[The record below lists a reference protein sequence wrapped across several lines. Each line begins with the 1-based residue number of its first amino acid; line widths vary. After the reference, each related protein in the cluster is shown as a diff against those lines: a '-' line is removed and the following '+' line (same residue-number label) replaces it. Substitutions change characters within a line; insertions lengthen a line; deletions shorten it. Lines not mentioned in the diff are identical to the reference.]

1 MSGVSS
7 RLRDILNN
15 LKQKDDPSVQLIAL
29 QELSEILLVSTED
42 NLSGHFSP
50 DAFVKELVALMQPSD
65 FETENPEMMLLA
77 CRCLANL
84 MEALPASTANV
95 VYGGAVPVLCQ
106 KLLEIHFIDLAEQ
119 ALSTLEKISVEY
131 PASIVREGG
140 LTACLTYLEFF
151 ATSTQRT
158 AVTTAANCCRNIP
171 EDSFSVVKDVMP
183 ILLNVL
189 GSSDQ
194 KVVEQGSLCVTRV
207 VESFRY
213 HPNKLEELVS
223 TDLLRAILRLL
234 LPGTTN
240 LIGPSIHTQFLRV
253 LAFTAKASPNLSAEL
268 FKMNVVETLYQILTG
283 VSPPSATDDV
293 ASKLDSVVIM
303 QALIHRTRE
312 QVIETLNVICELL
325 PGLPR
330 EYDSNLDDS
339 FEGDVPSAPGS
350 SSSTSRKKSAN
361 EKRIEL
367 LEGCKDEVRRFAII
381 LFPTLTDAFSSTI
394 NLSVRQKVLSAQLKM
409 LSNLDKDILMEALRA
424 VPYASFLAAILSQQD
439 HPSLVNYAL
448 QAAELLLVR
457 LDDIYRYQ
465 FYREGVIAEI
475 AKLAAVEQPKVESK
489 PASTEA
495 IQTDPPASANIETE
509 RKISEK
515 EGQNTG
521 DGDDEDHT
529 SSDDDNEDNEDEN
542 ENEPRHDHDDIP
554 EDVTASPVS
563 SRGST
568 MSLDGPPRHAP
579 SELSSM
585 MNIITLRAKKFL
597 DVHENEKNSKSMKKK
612 ATKILA
618 SLQSLASDIENFY
631 LRQGPGNGVELFNTL
646 ASYFDGDV
654 LESVTSAEL
663 LNSEVV
669 RVLLEVFN
677 NPDEPLANDARSAFL
692 EVFMGRTVAKK
703 PKTTTADSP
712 ATPFSLLIH
721 KLQDLLSRSEHFEV
735 VTVHQNTFDGNRSSA
750 ASMLAKQI
758 RLKLVADDDSDIP
771 RSFRNIMVSIHAI
784 ATFKAL
790 DDYLRPRISM
800 SDRSDRRP
808 ARARDG
814 LSGALAALAA
824 AGLPNPYAGVPN
836 AQARLAAAAAASQ
849 NTPATSTSRTP
860 RKSKSKTDPA
870 ATPASADQSMTNTP
884 QEKAPARRSSR
895 RQQAQTEPPPPPP
908 PMQEEDS
915 LANALE
921 CADERQLSED
931 DDMEDSAALD
941 AIVGDLEEDMDEDSP
956 SDPTAVNLEV
966 AVGGKVTAR
975 KEDGTRVATP
985 SQTAPN
991 PSRSTS
997 ALQNAMAA
1005 QAALST
1011 PPTSSRPMS
1020 YAAAVQAVPQDW
1032 HIEFSLDDKVIAN
1045 ETTIYRAVHGTSNP
1059 VEDSSSR
1066 SVWSAI
1072 HPIKFKRVPGPPPPE
1087 PSSLS
1092 QAAEVSTETTASG
1105 IPASLDKHPA
1115 TSSILRLLNILHA
1128 LNANLDDVLAE
1139 NKDTLKLNAE
1149 PLSQFVN
1156 TKLTAKLNRQLEEPL
1171 IVASNCLPSWSEDL
1185 ARLYPFLFPFETR
1198 HLFLQSTSFG
1208 YARSM
1213 TRWQN
1218 AQSADESRRDRHRD
1232 ERPFLGRLQRQK
1244 VRISRSKIL
1253 ESALKVMELYG
1264 ASQSILEVE
1273 YFEEVGTGLGPTL
1286 EFYSTVSKEFSK
1298 KKLKLWRE
1306 TDANDADEYAFGTR
1320 GLFPAPMSEE
1330 QASNENGKRILHLF
1344 KMLGKFVARSM
1355 IDSRIIDVSFN
1366 PTFFRIGDES
1376 KPVTPSLGAVKTVDE
1391 QLAKSLKMIKKF
1403 AVAKKAIA
1411 ENGALTPAQKVT
1423 ATEALEIDGARIE
1436 DLSLDFTL
1444 PGYPID
1450 LLPNGSQIAVT
1461 IDNVDL
1467 YLEKVIDMTLGS
1479 GVQRQVDAFRA
1490 GFTQVFPYSALSA
1503 FTPDELVMLFGRIEE
1518 DWSLETLMDSIK
1530 ADHGFNM
1537 DSKSVKNLLQTM
1549 SELNLAERRDFLQF
1563 TTGSPKLPIG
1573 GFKSLTPMFTVVC
1586 KPSEP
1591 PYTSDDYL
1599 PSVMTCVNYLK
1610 LPDYSNLDAE
1620 YCPPLDT
1627 GTFLAII
1634 ADHDLADEAQVQNAR
1649 MILDMIR
1656 QDAEIEEATGFDP
1669 SGSSGGNYANGDS
1682 ENVEDKSSPAGRN
1695 DDANRSISARSQP
1708 GWSSVTDDASLSQGL
1723 SSLELEGSEFEEG
1736 EGNNGYTDSL
1746 EAMDDTSKEA
1756 FLLGT
1761 FPVLKPFDVKFSL
1774 KKAKGDINLAI
1785 NDLLTQAF
1793 LEETGSRRRGI
1804 EAFSED
1810 SSMPA
1815 KSRKHKGKKRNG
1827 RRTED
1832 SLSSPTSDS
1841 PVSPVGPSKWETG
1854 RRDAEFI
1861 CEKTGMPMQQVS
1873 SIYHK
1878 NGASVRTTILSIL
1891 EIYPTIEDDSPE
1903 NAQMEINTM
1912 ELSQDFPSLPRTHV
1926 RALVQLTHPS
1936 TSNAHELAKAL
1947 TSQSASKSTKPTI
1960 QIEFRPPPLN
1970 LDPSPSSPAKPFSI
1984 NAIHP
1989 THLPSP
1995 NPSSPYPDTNPAPH
2009 LLARNTYFTQAST
2022 LYKKSKSS
2030 PLMGGAAAYYSQ
2042 LGRDADAR
2050 AKAASEAAA
2059 ERLRRAGSTWTG
2071 GAGRGKDCKGEGWG
2085 VVGGGGRGEEE
2096 DWWKE
2101 GGESV

>member
-1 MSGVSS
+1 MPPTNRITRAAARQLANSSESTSNTASASAPSTSAPAPNSAPAPSRKRKATARDSSPAPEPEPAKSSSSRRPKRQKVAEQEIPPPQPPAPAAQPPSRRRKGKTPAVMSSPSDSAGPSNDLSSTSTASKRNTAGASTDPPSTSATSKRKSSRNKKGGQDPSVSTPSSNRRAKKAVAGNKDGDNSIDRSLDDKPPPIDDDDDGSDDPADDRIPRDYDGRDDDDDDDQDPFGGFGGAGGPPQGLSGTLRALSGMIQGVSQ
-7 RLRDILNN
+7 RLREILIN

-65 FETENPEMMLLA
+65 FGEENSEMMLLA

-95 VYGGAVPVLCQ
+95 VYGGAVPILCA

-140 LTACLTYLEFF
+140 LTACLTYLDFF

-171 EDSFSVVKDVMP
+171 EDSFGVVRDVMG

-189 GSSDQ
+189 SSNDQ
-194 KVVEQGSLCVTRV
+194 KVVEQGSLCVSRI

-213 HPNKLEELVS
+213 HPDKLEELVS

-240 LIGPSIHTQFLRV
+240 LIGPNIHTQFLRV
-253 LAFTAKASPNLSAEL
+253 LAFTAKASASLSAEL

-283 VSPPSATDDV
+283 VSPPNPDEDI

-303 QALIHRTRE
+303 QALIHRPRE

-330 EYDSNLDDS
+330 ESQPTFDEIMDID
-339 FEGDVPSAPGS
+339 PASAPPAAPPS
-350 SSSTSRKKSAN
+350 SSRKQSSN
-361 EKRIEL
+361 EKRLEL
-367 LEGCKDEVRRFAII
+367 LEGCKDEVKRFAII
-381 LFPTLTDAFSSTI
+381 LFPTLTDAFSSTV
-394 NLSVRQKVLSAQLKM
+394 NLSVRQKVLTAQLKM
-409 LSNLDKDILMEALRA
+409 LSNLDKDILMEALRS

-448 QAAELLLVR
+448 QAAELLLDR

-475 AKLAAVEQPKVESK
+475 AKLAVVSDAGSSTSK
-489 PASTEA
+489 DSLIIEATDSTEA
-495 IQTDPPASANIETE
+495 NGTKKILEKASRGEP
-509 RKISEK
+509 
-515 EGQNTG
+515 
-521 DGDDEDHT
+521 GDDDDD
-529 SSDDDNEDNEDEN
+529 SSDDENEDEN
-542 ENEPRHDHDDIP
+542 EQDDVQDDI
-554 EDVTASPVS
+554 SPSPAS

-568 MSLDGPPRHAP
+568 MSLDGPQHRTPHDN
-579 SELSSM
+579 SSM
-585 MNIITLRAKKFL
+585 KQLIAQRAKKFL
-597 DVHENEKNSKSMKKK
+597 DVHETEKNSKNMKKK
-612 ATKILA
+612 ATKILTN
-618 SLQSLASDIENFY
+618 LQVLASEIEAHY
-631 LRQGPGNGVELFNTL
+631 LGQAMGNGIDLFNTL

-669 RVLLEVFN
+669 RVLLAVFN
-677 NPDEPLANDARSAFL
+677 NPDERLSNDARSAFL
-692 EVFMGRTVAKK
+692 EVFMGRTVSTK

-712 ATPFSLLIH
+712 ATPFSILIH

-735 VTVHQNTFDGNRSSA
+735 ITVHQNTFDGNRSSA

-758 RLKLVADDDSDIP
+758 RLKLLADDDSEIP
-771 RSFRNIMVSIHAI
+771 KPYRNIMVSIHAI

-800 SDRSDRRP
+800 TERPPRGSRRE
-808 ARARDG
+808 G
-814 LSGALAALAA
+814 LSSALAALAA
-824 AGLPNPYAGVPN
+824 AGMPSPFSGSSD
-836 AQARLAAAAAASQ
+836 AQARLLERGLASANAA
-849 NTPATSTSRTP
+849 TPNVPTPSMTRSSR
-860 RKSKSKTDPA
+860 KAKSKTAPA
-870 ATPASADQSMTNTP
+870 ATPASGGQSAAITP
-884 QEKAPARRSSR
+884 QEKSTSRRSSR
-895 RQQAQTEPPPPPP
+895 RQAQTEPAPPPPV
-908 PMQEEDS
+908 QDEDS
-915 LANALE
+915 LAGALE
-921 CADERQLSED
+921 CADERQLSD
-931 DDMEDSAALD
+931 DEDMEDSTALD
-941 AIVGDLEEDMDEDSP
+941 TIVGDLEDEMDEGSP
-956 SDPTAVNLEV
+956 PDPTAVNLEV
-966 AVGGKVTAR
+966 AAGGKVTAR

-985 SQTAPN
+985 SQLPGTN
-991 PSRSTS
+991 PRSS
-997 ALQNAMAA
+997 ALQAA
-1005 QAALST
+1005 QSALST
-1011 PPTSSRPMS
+1011 PSASRPMS
-1020 YAAAVQAVPQDW
+1020 YAAAIQAVPQDW
-1032 HIEFSLDDKVIAN
+1032 HIEFSLDEKVISN
-1045 ETTIYRAVHGTSNP
+1045 ETTIYRAVHSTSTT
-1059 VEDSSSR
+1059 VEEHTNR

-1087 PSSLS
+1087 PSSLT
-1092 QAAEVSTETTASG
+1092 QASEVSTETTASG

-1139 NKDTLKLNAE
+1139 NKDALKLSAE

-1218 AQSADESRRDRHRD
+1218 AQSAEESRRDRHRD

-1306 TDANDADEYAFGTR
+1306 TDANDADEYAFGIR

-1366 PTFFRIGDES
+1366 PTFFRIGDGS
-1376 KPVTPSLGAVKTVDE
+1376 NPVTPSLGAVKTVDPW
-1391 QLAKSLKMIKKF
+1391 LAKSLKLIKKF
-1403 AVAKKAIA
+1403 VVGKKAID
-1411 ENGALTPAQKVT
+1411 ENPNLTPAQKV
-1423 ATEALEIDGARIE
+1423 AHAEALEIDGVHID
-1436 DLSLDFTL
+1436 DLGLDFTL
-1444 PGYPID
+1444 PGYSSIE
-1450 LLPNGSQIAVT
+1450 LRPNGSQISVS
-1461 IDNVDL
+1461 IENVEL
-1467 YLEKVIDMTLGS
+1467 YLERVIDSTLGS
-1479 GVQRQVDAFRA
+1479 GVQRQIDAFRA

-1503 FTPDELVMLFGRIEE
+1503 FTPGELVMLFGRIEE

-1537 DSKSVKNLLQTM
+1537 DSRSVKNLLQTM
-1549 SELNLAERRDFLQF
+1549 SELTLSERRDFLQF

-1610 LPDYSNLDAE
+1610 LPDYTSLD
-1620 YCPPLDT
+1620 
-1627 GTFLAII
+1627 
-1634 ADHDLADEAQVQNAR
+1634 V
-1649 MILDMIR
+1649 M
-1656 QDAEIEEATGFDP
+1656 
-1669 SGSSGGNYANGDS
+1669 
-1682 ENVEDKSSPAGRN
+1682 
-1695 DDANRSISARSQP
+1695 
-1708 GWSSVTDDASLSQGL
+1708 
-1723 SSLELEGSEFEEG
+1723 
-1736 EGNNGYTDSL
+1736 
-1746 EAMDDTSKEA
+1746 
-1756 FLLGT
+1756 
-1761 FPVLKPFDVKFSL
+1761 
-1774 KKAKGDINLAI
+1774 
-1785 NDLLTQAF
+1785 
-1793 LEETGSRRRGI
+1793 RRR
-1804 EAFSED
+1804 
-1810 SSMPA
+1810 M
-1815 KSRKHKGKKRNG
+1815 
-1827 RRTED
+1827 
-1832 SLSSPTSDS
+1832 
-1841 PVSPVGPSKWETG
+1841 
-1854 RRDAEFI
+1854 
-1861 CEKTGMPMQQVS
+1861 
-1873 SIYHK
+1873 
-1878 NGASVRTTILSIL
+1878 
-1891 EIYPTIEDDSPE
+1891 
-1903 NAQMEINTM
+1903 NT
-1912 ELSQDFPSLPRTHV
+1912 
-1926 RALVQLTHPS
+1926 
-1936 TSNAHELAKAL
+1936 
-1947 TSQSASKSTKPTI
+1947 
-1960 QIEFRPPPLN
+1960 
-1970 LDPSPSSPAKPFSI
+1970 
-1984 NAIHP
+1984 AI
-1989 THLPSP
+1989 
-1995 NPSSPYPDTNPAPH
+1995 
-2009 LLARNTYFTQAST
+2009 
-2022 LYKKSKSS
+2022 
-2030 PLMGGAAAYYSQ
+2030 
-2042 LGRDADAR
+2042 
-2050 AKAASEAAA
+2050 
-2059 ERLRRAGSTWTG
+2059 
-2071 GAGRGKDCKGEGWG
+2071 
-2085 VVGGGGRGEEE
+2085 
-2096 DWWKE
+2096 KE
-2101 GGESV
+2101 GQGAFHLS

>member
-1 MSGVSS
+1 MSGRITRASARQAASSSEPSRASVGTTPSASSTRAPAPSRKRKAPARELSPVPEPEAAKPSSSRRPKRQKITEPEPPAAPSAPSAVLPTRRRKGKNTAVMSSPGDSAGPSNDPPITTSSSKRKSSRNKKGGQEQAVNTPSTRRAKKTSGGHKDADNPLDNASDEKPPPPADEDDGSDDNEDDEMARNYEGRDDEDEDPFGGFGGPGGPPQGLSSTLRALSGMMSGVST

-15 LKQKDDPSVQLIAL
+15 LKQKDDPSLQFIAL

-50 DAFVKELVALMQPSD
+50 DAFVKELVVLMQPSE
-65 FETENPEMMLLA
+65 FGEENPDMMLLA

-95 VYGGAVPVLCQ
+95 VYGGAVPILCA

-140 LTACLTYLEFF
+140 LSACLTYLDFF

-171 EDSFSVVKDVMP
+171 EDSFPTIQGLMP
-183 ILLNVL
+183 LLLNVL
-189 GSSDQ
+189 SSNDQ
-194 KVVEQGSLCVTRV
+194 KVVEQGSLCVSRI

-213 HPNKLEELVS
+213 HPSKLEDLVS

-240 LIGPSIHTQFLRV
+240 LIGPNIHTQFLRV
-253 LAFTAKASPNLSAEL
+253 LAFTAKASANLSAEL
-268 FKMNVVETLYQILTG
+268 FKMSVVETLYQILTG
-283 VSPPSATDDV
+283 VSPPGPTEDI

-303 QALIHRTRE
+303 QALIHRPRE

-330 EYDSNLDDS
+330 ESDLTLDEIFDL
-339 FEGDVPSAPGS
+339 DAASAPPPGS
-350 SSSTSRKKSAN
+350 ASSSRKKSSN
-361 EKRIEL
+361 EKRLEL
-367 LEGCKDEVRRFAII
+367 LEGCKDEVKRFAII
-381 LFPTLTDAFSSTI
+381 LFPTLTDAFSSTV
-394 NLSVRQKVLSAQLKM
+394 NLSVRQKVLTAQLKM
-409 LSNLDKDILMEALRA
+409 LSNLDKDILLEALRA

-439 HPSLVNYAL
+439 HPSLVNHAL
-448 QAAELLLVR
+448 QAAELLLAR

-475 AKLAAVEQPKVESK
+475 AKLATAAQAEK
-489 PASTEA
+489 ASTADVSEIEA
-495 IQTDPPASANIETE
+495 VSNDSNGTRKMTE
-509 RKISEK
+509 KSDREA
-515 EGQNTG
+515 EAG
-521 DGDDEDHT
+521 DDDED
-529 SSDDDNEDNEDEN
+529 SSDDENDEDNEN
-542 ENEPRHDHDDIP
+542 DDIP
-554 EDVTASPVS
+554 DDISPSPAS

-568 MSLDGPPRHAP
+568 MSLDGPPHRV
-579 SELSSM
+579 SSDSVSLQQL
-585 MNIITLRAKKFL
+585 ISQRAKRFL
-597 DVHENEKNSKSMKKK
+597 DVHENEKNSKNMKKK
-612 ATKILA
+612 ATKILTG
-618 SLQSLASDIENFY
+618 LQNLAADIESHY
-631 LRQGPGNGVELFNTL
+631 LHQGPGDGIQLFTSL

-654 LESVTSAEL
+654 LESVTSFEL

-677 NPDEPLANDARSAFL
+677 NPDERLSNDARSAFL
-692 EVFMGRTVAKK
+692 EVFMGRTVTKK
-703 PKTTTADSP
+703 PKTTSAESP
-712 ATPFSLLIH
+712 VTPFSILIH

-758 RLKLVADDDSDIP
+758 RLKLVADDDSEIP
-771 RSFRNIMVSIHAI
+771 RPYRNIMVSIHAI

-790 DDYLRPRISM
+790 DDYLRPRISL
-800 SDRSDRRP
+800 SERP
-808 ARARDG
+808 RGSRNREG

-824 AGLPNPYAGVPN
+824 AGMPNPYAGVPN
-836 AQARLAAAAAASQ
+836 AQARLLERGLASANAA
-849 NTPATSTSRTP
+849 TPSAPTPSTSRSS
-860 RKSKSKTDPA
+860 RKAKAKTAPTT
-870 ATPASADQSMTNTP
+870 TPASGGPSAAVTP
-884 QEKAPARRSSR
+884 QEKSTTRRSSR
-895 RQQAQTEPPPPPP
+895 RQQAQTEPAAPPPPP
-908 PMQEEDS
+908 QDEDS
-915 LANALE
+915 LATALE
-921 CADERQLSED
+921 CADERQLSDD

-941 AIVGDLEEDMDEDSP
+941 AIVGDLEDEMDEGSP
-956 SDPTAVNLEV
+956 PDPTAVNLEV
-966 AVGGKVTAR
+966 AAGGKVTAR

-985 SQTAPN
+985 SQVPGSN
-991 PSRSTS
+991 PRSSS
-997 ALQNAMAA
+997 ALHAAAA
-1005 QAALST
+1005 QAALTT
-1011 PPTSSRPMS
+1011 PSTSSRPMS
-1020 YAAAVQAVPQDW
+1020 YAAAIQAVPQDW

-1045 ETTIYRAVHGTSNP
+1045 ETTIYRAVHSTSTT
-1059 VEDSSSR
+1059 VEEHSSR

-1072 HPIKFKRVPGPPPPE
+1072 HPIKFKRVLGPPPPE
-1087 PSSLS
+1087 PSSLT
-1092 QAAEVSTETTASG
+1092 QAPEVSTETTASG

-1232 ERPFLGRLQRQK
+1232 SQPFLGRLQRQK

-1306 TDANDADEYAFGTR
+1306 TDANDSDEYAFGAR
-1320 GLFPAPMSEE
+1320 GLFPAPMSED

-1366 PTFFRIGDES
+1366 PTFFRIGDGS
-1376 KPVTPSLGAVKTVDE
+1376 KTVTPSLGAVKTVDS
-1391 QLAKSLKMIKKF
+1391 QLATSLKLIKKF
-1403 AVAKKAIA
+1403 AVGKKAID
-1411 ENGALTPAQKVT
+1411 ENPNLTPAQKV
-1423 ATEALEIDGARIE
+1423 AYAEALEIDGVHID
-1436 DLSLDFTL
+1436 DLGLDFTL
-1444 PGYPID
+1444 PGYSSIE
-1450 LLPNGSQIAVT
+1450 LLPNGSQIAVS
-1461 IDNVDL
+1461 IDNVEL
-1467 YLEKVIDMTLGS
+1467 YLEKVIDFTLGS
-1479 GVQRQVDAFRA
+1479 GVQRQVAAFRA

-1549 SELNLAERRDFLQF
+1549 SELTLPERRDFLQF

-1573 GFKSLTPMFTVVC
+1573 GFKALTPMFTVVC

-1610 LPDYSNLDAE
+1610 LPDYTNLD
-1620 YCPPLDT
+1620 
-1627 GTFLAII
+1627 
-1634 ADHDLADEAQVQNAR
+1634 V
-1649 MILDMIR
+1649 M
-1656 QDAEIEEATGFDP
+1656 
-1669 SGSSGGNYANGDS
+1669 
-1682 ENVEDKSSPAGRN
+1682 
-1695 DDANRSISARSQP
+1695 
-1708 GWSSVTDDASLSQGL
+1708 
-1723 SSLELEGSEFEEG
+1723 
-1736 EGNNGYTDSL
+1736 
-1746 EAMDDTSKEA
+1746 
-1756 FLLGT
+1756 
-1761 FPVLKPFDVKFSL
+1761 
-1774 KKAKGDINLAI
+1774 
-1785 NDLLTQAF
+1785 
-1793 LEETGSRRRGI
+1793 RRR
-1804 EAFSED
+1804 
-1810 SSMPA
+1810 M
-1815 KSRKHKGKKRNG
+1815 
-1827 RRTED
+1827 
-1832 SLSSPTSDS
+1832 
-1841 PVSPVGPSKWETG
+1841 
-1854 RRDAEFI
+1854 
-1861 CEKTGMPMQQVS
+1861 
-1873 SIYHK
+1873 
-1878 NGASVRTTILSIL
+1878 
-1891 EIYPTIEDDSPE
+1891 
-1903 NAQMEINTM
+1903 NT
-1912 ELSQDFPSLPRTHV
+1912 
-1926 RALVQLTHPS
+1926 
-1936 TSNAHELAKAL
+1936 
-1947 TSQSASKSTKPTI
+1947 
-1960 QIEFRPPPLN
+1960 
-1970 LDPSPSSPAKPFSI
+1970 
-1984 NAIHP
+1984 AI
-1989 THLPSP
+1989 
-1995 NPSSPYPDTNPAPH
+1995 
-2009 LLARNTYFTQAST
+2009 
-2022 LYKKSKSS
+2022 
-2030 PLMGGAAAYYSQ
+2030 
-2042 LGRDADAR
+2042 
-2050 AKAASEAAA
+2050 
-2059 ERLRRAGSTWTG
+2059 
-2071 GAGRGKDCKGEGWG
+2071 
-2085 VVGGGGRGEEE
+2085 
-2096 DWWKE
+2096 KE
-2101 GGESV
+2101 GQGAFHLS